1 VAPCG
6 DFSLLAVAGYKPK
19 GALVN
24 VTKHLYETVFVLN
37 PELTEEDVEAN
48 VQSFVQLLESKGAEI
63 IRIDRGGKRRLA
75 YVMRKQR
82 YGYYTLIHFRA
93 TPEPLPELE
102 RMYRLSERVLRYLTI
117 RFEKE
122 EHLTGFTRVPD
133 DDGREEDREERR
145 RGGRRGEFFQGRGEG
160 RYPRRGSMDD
170 SRLNGDSRRFDTAV
184 TMTEDD
190 AMDDDND

>member
-1 VAPCG
+1 
-6 DFSLLAVAGYKPK
+6 LLAVAGYKPK

-48 VQSFVQLLESKGAEI
+48 VQSTVQLLENKGAEI

-102 RMYRLSERVLRYLTI
+102 RMYRLSERVLRYLTV

-133 DDGREEDREERR
+133 DDGREEDRDERR
-145 RGGRRGEFFQGRGEG
+145 RGRRGESFQGRGEG

-170 SRLNGDSRRFDTAV
+170 GRFDGPTRRFDTAV
-184 TMTEDD
+184 TVTEDE

>member
-1 VAPCG
+1 
-6 DFSLLAVAGYKPK
+6 
-19 GALVN
+19 VN
-24 VTKHLYETVFVLN
+24 VTKHLYETIFVLH

-48 VQSFVQLLESKGAEI
+48 IQSTVQLLEGKGAEI

-82 YGYYTLIHFRA
+82 YGYYNLIHFRA

-102 RMYRLSERVLRYLTI
+102 RMYRLSERVLRYLTV

-145 RGGRRGEFFQGRGEG
+145 RGGRRGEPFHGRGEG
-160 RYPRRGSMDD
+160 RYPRRGAMED
-170 SRLNGDSRRFDTAV
+170 SSLNGSNTRRFDAAV
-184 TMTEDD
+184 TVTEDE
-190 AMDDDND
+190 AMDNESE

>member
-1 VAPCG
+1 
-6 DFSLLAVAGYKPK
+6 VAGYKPK

-48 VQSFVQLLESKGAEI
+48 LQSIVQLLESKGAEI
-63 IRIDRGGKRRLA
+63 IRTDRGGKRRLA

-102 RMYRLSERVLRYLTI
+102 RMYRLSERVLRYLTV

-145 RGGRRGEFFQGRGEG
+145 RGGRRGESFQGRGEG
-160 RYPRRGSMDD
+160 RYSRRGPMDD
-170 SRLNGDSRRFDTAV
+170 SRFDGNTRRFDHAV
-184 TMTEDD
+184 TVTADD
-190 AMDDDND
+190 AADDDGE

>member
-1 VAPCG
+1 
-6 DFSLLAVAGYKPK
+6 VAGYKPK

-24 VTKHLYETVFVLN
+24 GTKHLYETVFVLN
-37 PELTEEDVEAN
+37 PELTEEDVETN
-48 VQSFVQLLESKGAEI
+48 VQNTVQLLESKGAEI

-102 RMYRLSERVLRYLTI
+102 RMYRLSERTLRYLTV

-133 DDGREEDREERR
+133 DDGREEDRDERR
-145 RGGRRGEFFQGRGEG
+145 RGRRGEPFQGRGEG
-160 RYPRRGSMDD
+160 RYPRRGPMDD
-170 SRLNGDSRRFDTAV
+170 GRFDGHPRRFDTAV
-184 TMTEDD
+184 TTADD
-190 AMDDDND
+190 EAMDDDND